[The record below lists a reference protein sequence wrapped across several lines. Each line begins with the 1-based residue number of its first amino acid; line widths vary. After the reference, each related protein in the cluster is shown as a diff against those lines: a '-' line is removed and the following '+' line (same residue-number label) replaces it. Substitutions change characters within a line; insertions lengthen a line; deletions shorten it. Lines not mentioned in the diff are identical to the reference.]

1 MQMKSKMAHNRKI
14 MVIRA
19 EERLLDQFKEIALK
33 EGYPYCE
40 LVRVIL
46 RKFVE
51 EKGYPIK

>member
-1 MQMKSKMAHNRKI
+1 MKSKMSHNRKI

-40 LVRVIL
+40 LIRVIL

-51 EKGYPIK
+51 EKGYSIK